1 MSPFAEKHA
10 PPWLASYLAVLVALT
25 PFAIDTYL
33 PAIPLMASVLGTEVE
48 QVQHSISSYLLGF
61 ALGQL
66 LGGPLSDRWGRRTV
80 GTIGLGIFFLS
91 TLAILFVT
99 QVNQLVA
106 LRLVQAVG
114 GGFATVICAAIVR
127 DLYSGRDAAKVISI
141 ISTMILMAPLLAP
154 VIGSVLLTFSGWQS
168 IFVFLLLYATA
179 MILVVRQLVPE
190 TVSPFL
196 RARRQRKPIAELV
209 RSYGRV
215 LSNRRALGF
224 LGAQAFVSS
233 SMFIY
238 VTTAPFVFMEY
249 FEVSAGHFPLFFGSC
264 VAALIVMVQI
274 NIRLLKFFA
283 PRRILLAGIFLQ
295 LLGCGLLLLGTLTGA
310 REIALW
316 MVPLVLVVAC
326 IGITA
331 PNAAACYLEFFPK
344 ISGSANAL
352 YGASLFIAG
361 GLLGGVAN
369 RLHTGTLVPI
379 AATMFACATVAL
391 GLALFV
397 ARTREPIV
405 VADPKAGT
413 SLAAHSD

>member
-1 MSPFAEKHA
+1 MSPLAEKHA

-196 RARRQRKPIAELV
+196 RARRQRKPKAELV

-249 FEVSAGHFPLFFGSC
+249 FGVSAGHFPLFFGSC

-379 AATMFACATVAL
+379 AATMFACAATAL

-397 ARTREPIV
+397 ARAREPIV
-405 VADPKAGT
+405 VVDPKKGAPV
-413 SLAAHSD
+413 AAHSD